1 MATTPGGQ
9 SFVIGREGH
18 GVCAQHTTI
27 KRMGLAQGRSHGIP
41 LPEFDKPRAARFGK
55 AFPVRGER
63 LTPNEEPLR
72 IQTMLATSGCIQN
85 QISTSS
91 LTKQQPM
98 FIACGGKSMN
108 YTFSGPRPGFA
119 PYRHVPF

>member
-9 SFVIGREGH
+9 SFVIGREGY
-18 GVCAQHTTI
+18 GVCAQHATI

-41 LPEFDKPRAARFGK
+41 FPEFDKPSAARFGK
-55 AFPVRGER
+55 AFPVRRESYSKWGT
-63 LTPNEEPLR
+63 LVR

-98 FIACGGKSMN
+98 FI
-108 YTFSGPRPGFA
+108 
-119 PYRHVPF
+119 